1 MNKKISIIVSFYNE
15 EKSIDLFLE
24 EVVNE
29 LNQIKDLDY
38 EIIFINDC
46 SKDNSLK
53 KLLEHREKNKKIKGY
68 LRKKDRDLRKS
79 VIFGIKRA
87 KNRIVLVMDCD
98 LQHDVKYIP
107 KMWNKLKIYKC
118 DIVIGSRFKKRNFS
132 GNLGF
137 IRSCISKAAI
147 SMISLIFGRKTSDP
161 LSGFF
166 MCKKELILN
175 NENFFFA
182 QGYKIL
188 FDILF
193 NSQNN
198 LKIIDQ
204 NIVFK
209 KRNYEKSKFNFSII
223 WLFLR
228 QIVYTKLLVKK

>member
-1 MNKKISIIVSFYNE
+1 MLSIIIPTFNEKKNILIISRRLLKLKIVS
-15 EKSIDLFLE
+15 
-24 EVVNE
+24 
-29 LNQIKDLDY
+29 
-38 EIIFINDC
+38 EIIFVDD
-46 SKDNSLK
+46 SSFDNTFLEIK
-53 KLLEHREKNKKIKGY
+53 KIKNKKIKGY
-68 LRKKDRDLRKS
+68 LRKKDRDLSKS